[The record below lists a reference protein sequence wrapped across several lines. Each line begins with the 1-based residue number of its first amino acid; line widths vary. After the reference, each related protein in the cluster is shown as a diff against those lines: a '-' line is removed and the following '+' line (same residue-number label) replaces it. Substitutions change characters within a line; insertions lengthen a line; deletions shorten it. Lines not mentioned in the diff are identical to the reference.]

1 MEKPDDNIIT
11 IDVAP
16 WLMAILVE
24 QGKSLRVR
32 VDGFEVVEP
41 HEPAQQ

>member
-1 MEKPDDNIIT
+1 MSKPDEQPVLT
-11 IDVAP
+11 IDVDP

-32 VDGFEVVEP
+32 VDGLEIVERAE
-41 HEPAQQ
+41 HD